1 MSEQTAEL
9 DKSLDILTDL
19 IAIAR
24 RKGAEAADAV
34 RLQGSSLQ
42 VSIRQGETEEIER
55 SEAHDLGLRVLIGKK
70 QAFVSSNDTR
80 PELLEEL
87 ADRAI
92 AMARNMPD
100 DKFCGLADPDLLA
113 REIPDLDLFDQT
125 TLAADELVQAAKAT
139 ENAALAVRGVTNSEG
154 ASASSGR
161 MSIALATSDG
171 FSHAYRTSN
180 FSLSASVI
188 AGENLGMERDYEFD
202 SRHFHTDMMT
212 PEEIGRTAG
221 ERAVARLNPRKMQSG
236 KYPIVFSTRV
246 SASILGHLA
255 GAVSGSAIARGAS
268 FLQDAMET
276 RIFKDGIRVVDDP
289 HRLRGAGSKPFDGE
303 GVANPRLDLVEDGI
317 LRSWILNSATAKQ
330 LGLITNGR
338 ATRGTASPPGVGTT
352 NLYME
357 AGSLSFRDLISDI
370 KSGFYVT
377 SLIGFGV
384 NQITGDY
391 SRGASGFW
399 IENGEIA
406 YPVSELTVAGNLRDM
421 FLELTP
427 ADDLEFRR
435 ATNAPSLRIDGMT
448 VAGT

>member
-100 DKFCGLADPDLLA
+100 DKFCGLADPGLLA

-202 SRHFHTDMMT
+202 SRHFHVDIMT

-357 AGSLSFRDLISDI
+357 AGLLSFRDLISDI

-427 ADDLEFRR
+427 A
-435 ATNAPSLRIDGMT
+435 
-448 VAGT
+448 

>member
-1 MSEQTAEL
+1 NYPIDFS
-9 DKSLDILTDL
+9 
-19 IAIAR
+19 
-24 RKGAEAADAV
+24 
-34 RLQGSSLQ
+34 
-42 VSIRQGETEEIER
+42 
-55 SEAHDLGLRVLIGKK
+55 
-70 QAFVSSNDTR
+70 TR
-80 PELLEEL
+80 
-87 ADRAI
+87 
-92 AMARNMPD
+92 
-100 DKFCGLADPDLLA
+100 
-113 REIPDLDLFDQT
+113 
-125 TLAADELVQAAKAT
+125 
-139 ENAALAVRGVTNSEG
+139 
-154 ASASSGR
+154 ASAS
-161 MSIALATSDG
+161 M
-171 FSHAYRTSN
+171 
-180 FSLSASVI
+180 
-188 AGENLGMERDYEFD
+188 
-202 SRHFHTDMMT
+202 
-212 PEEIGRTAG
+212 
-221 ERAVARLNPRKMQSG
+221 
-236 KYPIVFSTRV
+236 
-246 SASILGHLA
+246 LGHLA

-357 AGSLSFRDLISDI
+357 AGLLSFRDLISDI